1 LLQVLTP
8 NLDHSR
14 VVHQLRRAEN
24 LPLAVGYLKSVQK
37 ENVAAVNEALNE
49 LYIEDEDHEKL
60 RESVDDYDNFDQ
72 VALAQRIEKHELLEF
87 RRISAYVYKKNRRFQ
102 QSVGLSK

>member
-1 LLQVLTP
+1 MVSC
-8 NLDHSR
+8 NR
-14 VVHQLRRAEN
+14 VYLHMH
-24 LPLAVGYLKSVQK
+24 GYGRDSPPQ

-72 VALAQRIEKHELLEF
+72 VRRYLVALTQGLLNLLF
-87 RRISAYVYKKNRRFQ
+87 TLPL
-102 QSVGLSK
+102 SVSSSRLLLVPMV

>member
-1 LLQVLTP
+1 PPL
-8 NLDHSR
+8 HSR
-14 VVHQLRRAEN
+14 LQ
-24 LPLAVGYLKSVQK
+24 

-72 VALAQRIEKHELLEF
+72 VH
-87 RRISAYVYKKNRRFQ
+87 
-102 QSVGLSK
+102 